1 MEQQFSDMSL
11 QMTYERATGE
21 SFGIQSRSTRPE
33 NVIQVLNDV
42 AAALHPGEF
51 VLEIADTTDPGFH
64 SAAVV
69 TNYRILIGTGPGSLK
84 SIDLDVITAARSAY
98 EPDLTLIL
106 NSFGGTFTIRGLGAK
121 GLGRIIHA
129 LGWVSSYVVEPPE
142 SFQSPHQLTDLFQSW
157 VQAQQKFQAQPELT
171 EEEMH
176 QQLADVLAGKRW
188 Y

>member
-1 MEQQFSDMSL
+1 M
-11 QMTYERATGE
+11 
-21 SFGIQSRSTRPE
+21 
-33 NVIQVLNDV
+33 
-42 AAALHPGEF
+42 
-51 VLEIADTTDPGFH
+51 
-64 SAAVV
+64 
-69 TNYRILIGTGPGSLK
+69 
-84 SIDLDVITAARSAY
+84 ITAARSAY